1 MGELGDRL
9 REIDGSRKDEPEA
22 KRGKPS
28 PLEVELGKIEEDTAK
43 EIKLGRAQNA
53 LLDQQLQIKDK
64 QARLKSVIRED
75 TEKEARKFSVIE
87 GQVILDPDG
96 KLTLHEALAM
106 AADQRAAT
114 SPQKPFMQ
122 GIDEILEGGLTKRLA
137 NLIAGESEGG
147 IKKLAEDIKS
157 IDELKETLG
166 VPKRGSITDHLAN
179 GSVRTDLA
187 RLMLEDERERIRI
200 DKEHEVEMAKV
211 KAEDGESNIS
221 QPLVEEIAGALRET
235 AQHYTGKTTK
245 RKTATKNKGKTL
257 VSACPHCGE
266 RLTFKKKPT
275 GEIECPKCHGV
286 MRAA

>member
-43 EIKLGRAQNA
+43 EMQLGRGQNA

-64 QARLKSVIRED
+64 QVRLKSVIGED
-75 TEKEARKFSVIE
+75 TEKKARKFSTAD

-96 KLTLHEALAM
+96 ELTLHEALAI

-114 SPQKPFMQ
+114 SPQKSFMQ
-122 GIDEILEGGLTKRLA
+122 GLDEILEGGLTKRLA

-147 IKKLAEDIKS
+147 IKKLVEDVKS

-166 VPKRGSITDHLAN
+166 VPKGGSITDRLAN

-187 RLMLEDERERIRI
+187 RLILEDERERIRI
-200 DKEHEVEMAKV
+200 DKEHEVEM
-211 KAEDGESNIS
+211 
-221 QPLVEEIAGALRET
+221 EIG
-235 AQHYTGKTTK
+235 
-245 RKTATKNKGKTL
+245 
-257 VSACPHCGE
+257 
-266 RLTFKKKPT
+266 
-275 GEIECPKCHGV
+275 
-286 MRAA
+286 RAHV